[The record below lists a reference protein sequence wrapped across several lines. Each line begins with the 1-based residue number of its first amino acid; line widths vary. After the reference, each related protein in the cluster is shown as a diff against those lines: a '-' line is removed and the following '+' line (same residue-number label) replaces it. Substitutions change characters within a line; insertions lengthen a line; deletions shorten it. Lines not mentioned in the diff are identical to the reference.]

1 MLGLSHAIN
10 QPDKK
15 MGMVDPIAL
24 LTTINVGKS
33 GNQPVHQ
40 ITSWKLYK

>member
-1 MLGLSHAIN
+1 MPSTSQI
-10 QPDKK
+10 KK

-24 LTTINVGKS
+24 LTTINVGQS
-33 GNQPVHQ
+33 GNQPVQHQ